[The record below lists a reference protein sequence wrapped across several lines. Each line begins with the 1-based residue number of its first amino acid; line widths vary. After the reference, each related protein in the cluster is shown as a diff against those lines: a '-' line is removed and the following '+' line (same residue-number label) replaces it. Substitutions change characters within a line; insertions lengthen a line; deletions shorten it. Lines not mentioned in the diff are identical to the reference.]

1 MFMGKLRLILGDQL
15 DLQHSWFSRRDSA
28 DTYAMM
34 EVRQETDYVRHHAQ
48 KVIAIFAA
56 MRNFAE
62 TLRAAGH
69 RVLYLKI
76 DDPENRQSIPEN
88 LEYLAEQTEA
98 TSLELQPPDE
108 FRLDRQLE
116 EFRSATRLAVRVAVN
131 EHFYTERTDAERF
144 FHKRSR
150 WLMEPFYRALRV
162 KHQILVDSNDR
173 PVGGKWNYDSANRK
187 RWRGSPAA
195 LADHR
200 ITFDHRELWTTIA
213 GSGVET
219 FGDPCAD
226 SVPWPRSRV
235 DALRQLDE
243 FIEHGLRHF
252 GDYQDAMSATEPR
265 LFHSLISF
273 ALNTKMLRPSEVID
287 RALDSDAPITAVE
300 GFVRQI
306 LGWREYVRG
315 VYWAKMPEYRE
326 SNYFSNSLPLPR
338 WFWTGETRMRCLSIA
353 IGDSLAFAYAHHIQ
367 RLMVIGNFALL
378 AGLAPAEVHAWY
390 LGVYVDAFEWVEL
403 PNTLGMSQYADGG
416 LMASKPYVSSAGYID
431 KMSDYCANCFYSKS
445 QRTGVRACPFNALYW
460 DFLDRHRHLLQN
472 NPRLVLPYRQLD
484 RLAPTSLEDVRT
496 RAAYVRNHLET
507 L

>member
-1 MFMGKLRLILGDQL
+1 MGDIRLILGDQL
-15 DLQHSWFSRRDSA
+15 DPKHSWFARHDSS

-56 MRNFAE
+56 MRDFAE
-62 TLRAAGH
+62 TLRGGGH
-69 RVLYLKI
+69 RVLYLRI
-76 DDPENRQSIPEN
+76 DDADNKQSIPEN
-88 LEYLAEQTEA
+88 LEYLAAQAGA

-108 FRLDRQLE
+108 YRLDRQFE
-116 EFRSATRLAVRVAVN
+116 EFRSRTRLTVRFAAN
-131 EHFYTERTDAERF
+131 EHFYTERTDADRF
-144 FHKRSR
+144 FRNRSR

-162 KHQILVDSNDR
+162 KHQILVDPNDR

-187 RWRGSPAA
+187 RWRGHPSAPP
-195 LADHR
+195 DR
-200 ITFDHRELWTTIA
+200 RVTRDQRKLWATIS
-213 GSGVET
+213 GSGVHT

-226 SVPWPRSRV
+226 DIPWPRSRA
-235 DALRQLDE
+235 DALRHLDE

-252 GDYQDAMSATEPR
+252 GDYQDAMSAAEPR
-265 LFHSLISF
+265 LFHSLLSF
-273 ALNTKMLRPSEVID
+273 ALNTKMLRPSEVIE

-315 VYWAKMPEYRE
+315 VYWAKMPEYRDR
-326 SNYFSNSLPLPR
+326 NFFSHALPLPG

-378 AGLAPAEVHAWY
+378 AGLAPAQVHAWY

-431 KMSDYCANCFYSKS
+431 KMSDYCASCFYAKS
-445 QRTGVRACPFNALYW
+445 QKTGMRACPFNALYW
-460 DFLDRHRHLLQN
+460 DFLDRQRPLLQN
-472 NPRLVLPYRQLD
+472 NPRLALPYRQIDRFTPSSLD
-484 RLAPTSLEDVRT
+484 DI
-496 RAAYVRNHLET
+496 RARASYLRNHLET